1 MPVARVTKVVKRD
14 FGIYQVVEAVPTVDF
29 SRLEEVLIITS
40 PPSDEP
46 SPRANR

>member
-1 MPVARVTKVVKRD
+1 VTKVIKRD

-46 SPRANR
+46 SGPRANR

>member
-1 MPVARVTKVVKRD
+1 
-14 FGIYQVVEAVPTVDF
+14 VDF

-46 SPRANR
+46 GTRANR